1 MDYQY
6 QYSNKIGLPWVLK
19 NIPHLVFPNLEKK
32 KDRFKKLFQGVI
44 ATLDKKPI
52 GLILSTTDNLGNS
65 ARIHSYFVLPEHRD
79 QKVGNQLLRTLELA
93 LINDG
98 VKSINAYYRSHW
110 KNLPQLNRIFTN
122 QNWNEP
128 YEDLILVKGET
139 KKVLK
144 LFMSNKIQLPDK
156 IHFTPWDQ
164 LTGEQIT
171 YIKKRKQEDNWYLDY
186 LDPFVLA
193 DTIYPTASLALVQEG
208 LVIGWVISHL
218 ISPETNEFTSLFID
232 AGQRQFKLA
241 HLLMREAINRQHKDN
256 IPNFLITSKTDNY
269 VMSRF
274 LIRHAPHTDV
284 FFTRSFKVEK
294 VLVK

>member
-6 QYSNKIGLPWVLK
+6 QYSDKIGLPWVLK

-44 ATLDKKPI
+44 ATVEKKPI
-52 GLILSTTDNLGNS
+52 GLILSTLDSSGES
-65 ARIHSYFVLPEHRD
+65 ARIHSFFVHPDHRD
-79 QKVGNQLLRTLELA
+79 QKVGSQLLRTLELA
-93 LINDG
+93 LARDG
-98 VKSINAYYRSHW
+98 VKSVNVYYRSHW
-110 KNLPQLNRIFTN
+110 KFVPQLNRILTN
-122 QNWNEP
+122 QNWDEP

-139 KKVLK
+139 QKVLK
-144 LFMSNKIQLPDK
+144 LFMSDKIQLPDT
-156 IHFTPWDQ
+156 IQFTPWDQ
-164 LTGEQIT
+164 LTAAQIT
-171 YIKKRKQEDNWYLDY
+171 YIKKRKKEDDWYLDY
-186 LDPFVLA
+186 LDPFVLE
-193 DTIYPTASLALVQEG
+193 DTIYSTASLALVQEG

-232 AGQRQFKLA
+232 TGQRQFKLA
-241 HLLMREAINRQHKDN
+241 HLLMREAINRQHDDH

-284 FFTRSFKVEK
+284 FFTRSFKAEK
-294 VLVK
+294 IFED